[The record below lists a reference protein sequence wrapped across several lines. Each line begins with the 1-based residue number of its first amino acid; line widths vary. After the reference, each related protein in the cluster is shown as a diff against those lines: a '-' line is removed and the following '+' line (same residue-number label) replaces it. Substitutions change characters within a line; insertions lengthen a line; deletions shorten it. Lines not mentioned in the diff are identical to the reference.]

1 MLFVLLWGRGTL
13 SQKSHLKYPT
23 GISKMWPVSQKMQ
36 ANPEKKELQSAL
48 IPLIIKP
55 NTDLAHSDA

>member
-1 MLFVLLWGRGTL
+1 
-13 SQKSHLKYPT
+13 
-23 GISKMWPVSQKMQ
+23 MWPVSQKMQ